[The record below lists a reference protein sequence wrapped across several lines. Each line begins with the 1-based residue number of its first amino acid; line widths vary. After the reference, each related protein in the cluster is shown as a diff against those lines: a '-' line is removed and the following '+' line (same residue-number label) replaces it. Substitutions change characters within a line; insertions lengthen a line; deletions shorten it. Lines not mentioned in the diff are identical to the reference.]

1 MVIEG
6 ATSSSLNFLDPLA
19 PHGLRFVNP
28 NYVDL
33 IRFKNIIHIKLY
45 VNQI

>member
-6 ATSSSLNFLDPLA
+6 ATSLNLNSLDPLA

-33 IRFKNIIHIKLY
+33 IRVKNIIDQIYKLL
-45 VNQI
+45 